1 MNNVAADPEVFNV
14 RVEKLFSDAY
24 SGEGEY
30 FGGHE
35 GESLFSWY
43 RDNDGTIDVIAG
55 ANSKTYEVTES
66 DYNCRILFGYMFP
79 QSFLLAALTSIHC
92 FDIFLNIHVL
102 MAYFSVVHFE
112 CFRFVSHPGKKMS

>member
-14 RVEKLFSDAY
+14 RVKKLFSDAY

-35 GESLFSWY
+35 GASLFSWY
-43 RDNDGTIDVIAG
+43 RDNDGTIDLIAE

-66 DYNCRILFGYMFP
+66 DYNCRILFGYVSTAISSC
-79 QSFLLAALTSIHC
+79 SFDKRQWLIY
-92 FDIFLNIHVL
+92 IYIYVFL
-102 MAYFSVVHFE
+102 
-112 CFRFVSHPGKKMS
+112 